1 MEIAELHLTA
11 QERIQLAISRLP
23 ALTKADIPAEDSC
36 PICLNP
42 FDAIL
47 DGKTREE
54 LGEGGADPDESIGV
68 TKLVGCGHLFC
79 KAWCVPCHTS
89 LFYNRLTGCLS

>member
-1 MEIAELHLTA
+1 MEIAELHLTV

-23 ALTKADIPAEDSC
+23 ALTKADIPIEDSC

-54 LGEGGADPDESIGV
+54 LGGEGTPNFDEPAGV
-68 TKLVGCGHLFC
+68 TKLVGCGHIFC
-79 KAWCVPCHTS
+79 KAWCVPVTY
-89 LFYNRLTGCLS
+89 LLSS

>member
-1 MEIAELHLTA
+1 MDIAEAHLTV

-23 ALTKADIPAEDSC
+23 ALTKEQIPVDDSC

-47 DGKTREE
+47 DGKAREE
-54 LGEGGADPDESIGV
+54 LEADPTPDSDDLAGV
-68 TKLVGCGHLFC
+68 TKLVGCGHVFC
-79 KAWCVPCHTS
+79 KAW
-89 LFYNRLTGCLS
+89 